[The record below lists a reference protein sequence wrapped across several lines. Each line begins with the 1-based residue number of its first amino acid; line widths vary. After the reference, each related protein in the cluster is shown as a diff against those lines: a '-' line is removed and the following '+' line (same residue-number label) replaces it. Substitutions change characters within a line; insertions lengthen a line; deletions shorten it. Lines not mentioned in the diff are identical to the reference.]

1 MKKQSVFTFFI
12 ALVTLFT
19 NSVANA
25 QAQSCP
31 AGQFWDTRVNRCMIT
46 LKNAKAKQEAARC
59 KGLTGDEFKECFNK
73 NAANTVSDL
82 ESDDEMKTYENGFKK
97 GNATKIIV
105 PLTITLITSY
115 YLFLNKKKFEGCKNT
130 SMWLLFGGGV
140 AGLIGEV
147 SAQITYNSK
156 TKNLAD
162 EYKEKMKDAG
172 GEKKYQDMTDNQTL
186 AFDYLIEAEEA
197 RKSAEKIRKGAYTL
211 SALLYTGALA
221 MAVVE
226 TAQVGFGYGAAC
238 DAQASYD
245 KRSLIKKHYDKLV
258 VFSEEFSGYEHQTD
272 MTSAEFL
279 EIIARKIY
287 SNIIPAAYAQ
297 DNNSEYI
304 EYLTYEGE
312 DKMYINKNDG
322 KLYKVD
328 DDGGYTLVPNAIPM
342 QQGQTFIGQD
352 GNSYQFQG
360 AGKGFQ
366 LNNQFDEVVV
376 TACKNGEE
384 ENGDCK
390 KDNGVID
397 FMKEKYGD
405 IIKSDTG
412 KKQMNAVDKAMAT
425 PYIRAALATALGLY
439 ANELRKDARDNIE
452 IAQNR
457 IDALTKIRDDFVA
470 SGGAGLVMCKDD
482 DREDSSKPNCFCY
495 TEDGS
500 FDDSKRKLTI
510 CKQLAVE
517 FDLKQ
522 AKKYGWKHGAM
533 DTVKVCVD
541 EGNNLDTFCKCK
553 SKKSKSGKGNAC
565 TKISSRLNISGLG
578 GNSWLKGLSAPADSL
593 LNGKLDGSQLDTTDL
608 NKKALAL
615 QKKLKKMEK
624 DPKYGKAIKKAS
636 ETSLKMQKAHK
647 SWFKKSFPNGA
658 PRSLAS
664 NSLGS
669 SAPIPTSA
677 KDVIKAAEKNVA
689 NSNEVKYKDGGK
701 LGSAKKSEDSLD
713 FGWGD
718 EGAKGGVKIDEIAK
732 VMDKNYAIKGDINK
746 NPSHDIFKILSNRY
760 QRSGL
765 RRLFDTEGVSKADE
779 ADSTDINEQ

>member
-31 AGQFWDTRVNRCMIT
+31 SGQFWDTRVNRCMIT
-46 LKNAKAKQEAARC
+46 LNNAEAKQEAARC
-59 KGLTGDEFKECFNK
+59 QGLTGDEFKECFNK

-82 ESDDEMKTYENGFKK
+82 EEDGDMKTYENGFKK
-97 GNATKIIV
+97 GNAGKIII
-105 PLTITLITSY
+105 PLAVSLLTAY

-130 SMWLLFGGGV
+130 SLWLMFG
-140 AGLIGEV
+140 AGAAGFIGEV

-211 SALLYTGALA
+211 SALLYAGTVA

-226 TAQVGFGYGAAC
+226 TAQVGFGFGAAC
-238 DAQASYD
+238 PGTKTS
-245 KRSLIKKHYDKLV
+245 SLNQKDHYNRLV
-258 VFSEEFSGYEHQTD
+258 VFNKELSGYEYVDHMTFDEYVEVITRKLVNKLSPISVAFAQT
-272 MTSAEFL
+272 T
-279 EIIARKIY
+279 
-287 SNIIPAAYAQ
+287 
-297 DNNSEYI
+297 NNNDEDVVYDG
-304 EYLTYEGE
+304 EEGNVLT
-312 DKMYINKNDG
+312 
-322 KLYKVD
+322 
-328 DDGGYTLVPNAIPM
+328 NAL
-342 QQGQTFIGQD
+342 
-352 GNSYQFQG
+352 GNSDPTTLIETVN
-360 AGKGFQ
+360 K
-366 LNNQFDEVVV
+366 VV
-376 TACKNGEE
+376 
-384 ENGDCK
+384 
-390 KDNGVID
+390 KDPN
-397 FMKEKYGD
+397 
-405 IIKSDTG
+405 SQNTTG
-412 KKQMNAVDKAMAT
+412 KPEDLVKKLGNDKGMQKFGEKSLGAIDKAMAT
-425 PYIRAALATALGLY
+425 PYIRAAIATVLGLY
-439 ANELRKDARDNIE
+439 ANKLRIDARDNIE

-470 SGGAGLVMCKDD
+470 SGGAGLAMCKDD
-482 DREDSSKPNCFCY
+482 DREDSSKPHCFCY
-495 TEDGS
+495 TEDGN

-510 CKQLAVE
+510 CKQLAVK

-533 DTVKVCVD
+533 DNVKVCVD

-593 LNGKLDGSQLDTTDL
+593 LNGNLDGSQLDTSDL
-608 NKKALAL
+608 NNKAMAL

-624 DPKYGKAIKKAS
+624 DPKYSKAMKKIND
-636 ETSLKMQKAHK
+636 TGLKLQQAHK

-664 NSLGS
+664 KSLGS

-689 NSNEVKYKDGGK
+689 KSNEVKYKDGGK
-701 LGSAKKSEDSLD
+701 LGAAKKSEDSLD

-718 EGAKGGVKIDEIAK
+718 EGAKGGVKIDDIAK

-765 RRLFDTEGVSKADE
+765 RRLFDTEGVSVADE